1 MLVILWDS
9 LRIDFSKHLHGIF
22 PEETWG
28 SFRTIA
34 GFTAPVVA
42 ATITGKKPEE
52 LGLHRDNTD
61 FWAKLDGNKIDDMLF
76 DHFDSYIS
84 LGRLIGP
91 PTRCIPLPPSRKEHA
106 EFAFLPPIKWNA
118 VSNWDIDIY
127 KYFGMKWSGVS
138 PYWKDLIWYHSFV
151 THGNFSIVDSKG
163 AVESPEIKDGGR
175 VMRNLCFNNPD
186 GMNELYM
193 QGVNNA
199 IQILEGLRDICDNKE
214 TIICFAD
221 HGESFGPMDG
231 MPDVGHFS
239 GMEEHPVLGTVPL
252 WINKKEIIPEGINN
266 LNLKDWIVKM
276 YEKYEKN
283 NEEIQTYKAAKQHRK
298 TMWGLARK

>member
-1 MLVILWDS
+1 M
-9 LRIDFSKHLHGIF
+9 DFSQHLHGIF
-22 PEETWG
+22 PEESWS
-28 SFRTIA
+28 SFKTIA
-34 GFTAPVVA
+34 GFTAPVIA
-42 ATITGKKPEE
+42 STITGKTPEE
-52 LGLHRDNTD
+52 LGLMRDNSD
-61 FWAKLDGNKIDDMLF
+61 FYASLNGNIIDDMLF
-76 DHFDSYIS
+76 DHFDSHIS
-84 LGRLIGP
+84 VGRLIGP
-91 PTRCIPLPPSRKEHA
+91 ETRCIPFPPSRFGHEQ
-106 EFAFLPPIKWNA
+106 FAFLPPIRWNA

-127 KYFGMKWSGVS
+127 KYFGMKWSGIS

-163 AVESPEIKDGGR
+163 ALESPEIKDGTR

-186 GMNELYM
+186 EMKKLYM

-199 IQILEGLRDICDNKE
+199 IQILEGLRDICNNME

-221 HGESFGPMDG
+221 HGESFGPMDD

-239 GMEEHPVLGTVPL
+239 GMEQHPVLGTVPL

-266 LNLKDWIVKM
+266 LNMKDWIVKM

-283 NEEIQTYKAAKQHRK
+283 NSEYQEFKEKKVRLSDNNILKA
-298 TMWGLARK
+298 

>member
-1 MLVILWDS
+1 VIRILICLWDS
-9 LRIDFSKHLHGIF
+9 LRIDYSQHFKGIF
-22 PEETWG
+22 PQEGWNK
-28 SFRTIA
+28 FRTIA
-34 GFTAPVVA
+34 GFTAPVVSS
-42 ATITGKKPEE
+42 TITGKTPEE
-52 LGLHRDNTD
+52 LGLRRDNSD
-61 FWAKLDGNKIDDMLF
+61 FYASLDGSKIDDMLF
-76 DHFDSYIS
+76 DHFDSHIS
-84 LGRLIGP
+84 IGRLIGQ
-91 PTRCIPLPPSRKEHA
+91 PTRCIPLPPSRLGNA

-118 VSNWDIDIY
+118 VSNWDVDIY

-138 PYWKDLIWYHSFV
+138 PYWVDLIWYHSFV

-186 GMNELYM
+186 GMKSLNM

-199 IQILEGLRDICDNKE
+199 IQILEGLRDICDNRE

-239 GMEEHPVLGTVPL
+239 GMEQHEVLGTVPI
-252 WINKKEIIPEGINN
+252 WINRDEKIPENINN
-266 LNLKDWIVKM
+266 LNMKDWIVEM
-276 YEKYEKN
+276 YQKHEVN
-283 NEEIQTYKAAKQHRK
+283 NSEYQEFKEWKKKKQQV
-298 TMWGLARK
+298 A